1 LKWVL
6 SDVDVYSQ
14 SREYV
19 DTAIVPLI
27 PVSLEAD
34 LKGTVSKGEFITYVS
49 VELERQLK
57 GRVFLFPTL
66 SYLKKSK
73 NVIESVIEWKTELQR
88 EFKHIIFLTSD
99 ETLKEYTSDQQNVKD
114 DLIWLPSIP
123 FEHMDESLMKKL
135 LEDQIQQILNILLQ
149 SWNRG

>member
-1 LKWVL
+1 MKWVL
-6 SDVDVYSQ
+6 SDVDVYNQ

-57 GRVFLFPTL
+57 GRVFLFPSLT
-66 SYLKKSK
+66 YLKKSK
-73 NVIESVIEWKTELQR
+73 NVIESVIEWKTELQE
-88 EFKHIIFLTSD
+88 EFKHVIFLTSD

-114 DLIWLPSIP
+114 DLIWLPSVP

-149 SWNRG
+149 SWNKR

>member
-1 LKWVL
+1 LKWAL
-6 SDVDVYSQ
+6 GDVDVYNQ

-57 GRVFLFPTL
+57 GRVFLFPSL
-66 SYLKKSK
+66 SYLKQSK
-73 NVIESVIEWKTELQR
+73 NVIESVIEWKTELQQ
-88 EFKHIIFLTSD
+88 EFKHVIFLTSD
-99 ETLKEYTSDQQNVKD
+99 ETLKEYTGDQQNVKD
-114 DLIWLPSIP
+114 NLIWLPSVP

-149 SWNRG
+149 SWNK

>member
-6 SDVDVYSQ
+6 SDVDVYNQ

-57 GRVFLFPTL
+57 GRVFLFPSL

-73 NVIESVIEWKTELQR
+73 NVIESVIEWKTELQE
-88 EFKHIIFLTSD
+88 EFKHVIFLTSD

-114 DLIWLPSIP
+114 DLIWLPSVP

-149 SWNRG
+149 SWNKR

>member
-1 LKWVL
+1 MKWAL
-6 SDVDVYSQ
+6 GDVDVYNQ

-57 GRVFLFPTL
+57 GRVFLFPSL

-73 NVIESVIEWKTELQR
+73 NVIESVIEWKTELQQ
-88 EFKHIIFLTSD
+88 EFKHVIFSN
-99 ETLKEYTSDQQNVKD
+99 K
-114 DLIWLPSIP
+114 
-123 FEHMDESLMKKL
+123 
-135 LEDQIQQILNILLQ
+135 
-149 SWNRG
+149 

>member
-1 LKWVL
+1 MKWVL
-6 SDVDVYSQ
+6 SDVDVYNQ

-57 GRVFLFPTL
+57 GRVFLFPSL

-73 NVIESVIEWKTELQR
+73 NVIESVIEWKTELQE
-88 EFKHIIFLTSD
+88 EFKHVIFLTSD

-149 SWNRG
+149 SWSKR

>member
-1 LKWVL
+1 MKWVL
-6 SDVDVYSQ
+6 SDVDVYNQ

-57 GRVFLFPTL
+57 GRVFLFPSL

-73 NVIESVIEWKTELQR
+73 NVIESVIEWKTELQE
-88 EFKHIIFLTSD
+88 EFKHVIFLTSD

-114 DLIWLPSIP
+114 DLIWLPSVP

-149 SWNRG
+149 SWNK

>member
-1 LKWVL
+1 MKWVL
-6 SDVDVYSQ
+6 SDVDVYNQ

-73 NVIESVIEWKTELQR
+73 NVIESVIEWKTELQG
-88 EFKHIIFLTSD
+88 EFKHVIFLTSD
-99 ETLKEYTSDQQNVKD
+99 ETLKEYTSDQQHVKD
-114 DLIWLPSIP
+114 DLIWLPSVP

-149 SWNRG
+149 SWNK